1 MGFEKLWIVMLV
13 CMAACAFGFIKYV
26 YFISV
31 GYGFAVA
38 AGAVATAILFP
49 DRMDTLAWVQ
59 MALYICYGA
68 RLSGFLLLREMKS
81 AAYRKTLKTVTNDDR
96 SLPVKLCIWVSV
108 AALYT
113 MQVSAMFYRLYNGVA
128 QSATPVVGIVISI
141 AGLLL
146 EAEADRQKSAQK
158 KERPDSVAMK
168 GLYRMVRCP
177 NYLGEV
183 IFWTGVFV
191 GSLTSVTGM
200 QRILPLAAYVMIV
213 LIMCN
218 SAQRL
223 EKRQMKRYGN
233 DRAYK
238 RYANST
244 PILFPFVPLYHFN
257 RQEEK

>member
-1 MGFEKLWIVMLV
+1 MGFEKLWIVLLV

-26 YFISV
+26 YFISI

-38 AGAVATAILFP
+38 AGAVATAVIFF
-49 DRMDTLAWVQ
+49 DRMDVVAWIQ
-59 MALYICYGA
+59 MVLYICYGL

-96 SLPVKLCIWVSV
+96 SLPVKLIIWVSV
-108 AALYT
+108 ALLYT
-113 MQVSAMFYRLYNGVA
+113 MQVSAMFYRIYNGVT
-128 QSATPVVGIVISI
+128 QSAMPVVGIVISI

-168 GLYRMVRCP
+168 GLYRIVRCP

-183 IFWTGVFV
+183 VFWTGVFV
-191 GSLTSVTGM
+191 GSLASVTGA
-200 QRILPLAAYVMIV
+200 QRVLPVLAWVMIV

-223 EKRQMKRYGN
+223 EKRQMKRYAD

-238 RYANST
+238 RYADST
-244 PILFPFVPLYHFN
+244 PILFRLC
-257 RQEEK
+257 RCII

>member
-1 MGFEKLWIVMLV
+1 MGFEKLFIVLLV
-13 CMAACAFGFIKYV
+13 CLAACSFGFIKYV
-26 YFISV
+26 YFISI

-38 AGAVATAILFP
+38 AGAAATAILFAKRV
-49 DRMDTLAWVQ
+49 DAIALVQ
-59 MALYICYGA
+59 MALYICYGV

-96 SLPVKLCIWVSV
+96 SLPVKLMIWLSV
-108 AALYT
+108 AILYT
-113 MQVSAMFYRLYNGVA
+113 MQVSAMFYRLYNGPETSVLTIA
-128 QSATPVVGIVISI
+128 GIAVSI

-158 KERPDSVAMK
+158 KENPSSVAMK
-168 GLYRMVRCP
+168 GLYRFVRCP

-183 IFWTGVFV
+183 IFWTGVFI
-191 GSLTSVTGM
+191 GSLSVTVGA
-200 QRILPLAAYVMIV
+200 QRVLPLLAWVMIV

-223 EKRQMKRYGN
+223 EKRQMQRYKD

-238 RYANST
+238 RYADST
-244 PILFPFVPLYHFN
+244 PILVPFVPLYHFN
-257 RQEEK
+257 KQAD